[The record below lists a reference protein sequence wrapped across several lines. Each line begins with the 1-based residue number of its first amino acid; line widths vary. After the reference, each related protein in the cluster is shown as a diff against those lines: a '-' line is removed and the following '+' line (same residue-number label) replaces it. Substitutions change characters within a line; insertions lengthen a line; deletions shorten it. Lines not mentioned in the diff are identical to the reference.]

1 LPLQRGLIGT
11 AAVSQPRPTTAPH
24 RRDDPP
30 MTAIDITTDRYL
42 RSLSEVAAADSMA
55 ALVTRG
61 DIVRLTEL
69 VDVAV
74 AARCGW
80 TADPVRP
87 GDQRESQP

>member
-1 LPLQRGLIGT
+1 
-11 AAVSQPRPTTAPH
+11 
-24 RRDDPP
+24 
-30 MTAIDITTDRYL
+30 
-42 RSLSEVAAADSMA
+42 LSEVAAADSMA

-61 DIVRLTEL
+61 DMVRLTEL